1 MSFNYTGSFSGS
13 FYGDITSSNG
23 VVSSSAQIIAN
34 LPAGIVSS
42 SAQVN
47 YTQVV
52 NKPTTISAFQKNSIT
67 ANNRFRE
74 VTYSTD
80 SGSVSTRLTN
90 LESFSSSLDD
100 TYATDADVTSVST
113 RVTNLESFSSSLDAT
128 YATDAD
134 LSSVSSSLA
143 SSIGSISTD
152 FSDITNKPSGLV
164 SSSAQLPSGILSS
177 SAQLPSGLVSSSAQ
191 IESEISGAFT
201 STSSSLASR
210 ISTLESAT
218 DDTGSDSQTLSFNS
232 VNNNLTISDGNSVD
246 LSSLAGGGG
255 GGGSS
260 IWSTGS
266 DYYYVNANLQVTGSL
281 SATSLTGSIDWN
293 NVTNTPS
300 GILSSSA
307 QIAALGAGILSG
319 SISTYDGA
327 ISSSAQIAN
336 LGAGIISSSDQ
347 ITITTS
353 SITNFDTEVSRS
365 VAEAGFGSGGSS
377 DTASYVE
384 GVTNFDGNRIVS
396 NTNLPSGIYNV
407 NFGTSGSIS
416 NFIEE
421 VFFPNTSP
429 SISSSFFKV
438 EEFEVNGTSIG
449 TISATDA
456 EGQTIT
462 FRTASSYTDDLF
474 RIHSGSGE
482 ITINV
487 KTTSSIN
494 DTNTPV
500 SVKNPVS
507 SSHLFPV
514 EVVDT
519 FNGVSSADIYIH
531 INPNQAP
538 VWRTTSVS
546 GPVTTEFTH
555 SLNESSTSGT
565 NKVRVYVS
573 DYESDT
579 ITIETGSLPT
589 DFTNAFSLT
598 VGATYV
604 QLNQT
609 TSSLDYENI
618 TGYNIVL
625 TASDQHYQDGD
636 DTTAITYLPYHVRVV
651 DNVGPTVNN
660 QTLSGLNEN
669 SSNGASAGT
678 ISATDSEGNSII
690 FSNFTLVE
698 ANLDG
703 GSNITSS
710 LGGNSLYDPHQDPFQ
725 VNANT
730 GEVTRKDGVYLNS
743 DVANNYIYRVT
754 VNDAFNSLNDT
765 GLITIPIADDAVST
779 IEDNWSNIYVIES
792 ATTGDEIKLSTN
804 GRTGVPARWNSAVS
818 QRWEI
823 KSTGDLIS
831 LNSTTGSLVTLELAS
846 DLSGSAYASGSIIS
860 VELTASE
867 HGFETTKQY
876 VDQDIFVVI
885 NNSPSIT
892 FTNTSANLNTN
903 GARSGS
909 TLTTISFSD
918 TEGDALN
925 HNSFTFTDSSGQLN
939 SIKSGDTYVIQANNN
954 LSGSTY
960 DITASIKDEHGFR
973 TTTEEHTLTI
983 AQAPIGTL
991 TGDTT
996 SYIIESAVSGA
1007 VLRTLTG
1014 YNNGNASDLGVTYSP
1029 QYNSAVVSSFTS
1041 SNSAIAVDGNG
1052 GLTLAVHLSG
1062 SSTGSG
1068 DTIST
1073 EITYQDQYGNLGS
1086 GSVTVNVF
1094 ANQAPTATF
1103 SEVSANLTASISAN
1117 TNLVSITISD
1127 TESDTPFSASL
1138 SGTDA
1143 SKLKLVPQN
1152 ANSSSYQ
1159 LQASTTIESGDLN
1172 YTASVFDN
1180 FDKSREYNRTTTVA
1194 ATPVFWY
1201 AYLAEVGVY
1210 ATSEASSLS
1219 SYGDANDDGTIDD
1232 NYPFDNFADAEMG
1245 NAIISSSALAGIT
1258 SDKSFLVASGSTLQ
1272 GSRTSQLLT
1281 NINHNTGSNNNT
1293 GLLLV
1298 FPSSSGFTLPDSMTN
1313 SLGGS
1318 TAGEYVLYADRVG
1331 TGIVDAPQSAY
1342 VRYFDFN
1349 GSNTYPNSS
1358 ATRFGVIFTHGDA
1371 STDIEYF
1378 LMASSGSAPSS
1389 TQ

>member
-74 VTYSTD
+74 VTYPTD
-80 SGSVSTRLTN
+80 SGSVSTRLTSLEG
-90 LESFSSSLDD
+90 LESSASFASRITTLEG
-100 TYATDADVTSVST
+100 ATDST
-113 RVTNLESFSSSLDAT
+113 GSDSQTL
-128 YATDAD
+128 
-134 LSSVSSSLA
+134 
-143 SSIGSISTD
+143 SISGDQLTIAGGNTVTIPTG
-152 FSDITNKPSGLV
+152 SELPSGV
-164 SSSAQLPSGILSS
+164 ISSSAQLPSGILSS

-266 DYYYVNANLQVTGSL
+266 DYYYVSADLEVTGSL

-293 NVTNTPS
+293 NVTNVPS
-300 GILSSSA
+300 GLV
-307 QIAALGAGILSG
+307 
-319 SISTYDGA
+319 
-327 ISSSAQIAN
+327 
-336 LGAGIISSSDQ
+336 SSSDQ

-365 VAEAGFGSGGSS
+365 VAESGFGSGGSS

-598 VGATYV
+598 LGATYV

-818 QRWEI
+818 QRWEV

-1007 VLRTLTG
+1007 VLRDATG

-1029 QYNSAVVSSFTS
+1029 QYNSAAVSSFTS

-1152 ANSSSYQ
+1152 ANSSSYE

-1219 SYGDANDDGTIDD
+1219 SYGDANDDGTIDA

-1245 NAIISSSALAGIT
+1245 NAIISSSALTSIT

-1331 TGIVDAPQSAY
+1331 TGIVDAPQSVY